1 MFPRFATDH
10 QRLKREQK
18 AVTGSLTWNPV
29 EQSCQRVTQVKI
41 W

>member
-1 MFPRFATDH
+1 MVPRFVTDH
-10 QRLKREQK
+10 QRLKRDQK

-29 EQSCQRVTQVKI
+29 EQSCPGVTQVKI